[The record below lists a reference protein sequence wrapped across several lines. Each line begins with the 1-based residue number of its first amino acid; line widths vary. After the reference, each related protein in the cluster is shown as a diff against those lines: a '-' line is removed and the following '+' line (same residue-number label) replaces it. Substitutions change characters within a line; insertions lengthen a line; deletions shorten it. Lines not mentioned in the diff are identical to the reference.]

1 MIKKYLKGITA
12 TVAGCILS
20 VMPFATDI
28 TVFANENEDVENTEE
43 GDAGLTEEDRE
54 FWENFEWEVYDVGT
68 YDEWQEMAEE
78 EMYDVSAYIVYDQS
92 GTWIQES
99 NGRWWYRHTDG
110 SYTVEDWER
119 INGSWY
125 YFDCYGYMHIGW
137 VKYDGEW
144 YYLGPSGAMQTGW
157 ILYKDKY
164 YYCNAAGVMQTGWF
178 VVASGTWYY
187 CDETNGD
194 WIDNTGTRMIQEAMK
209 YVGNP
214 YVYGGNSLTEGTD
227 CSGYVKLISAKF
239 DITTPRT
246 AASQYT
252 SSTKVSYANLQPGDL
267 VFYRKEDKVSHV
279 AFYVGKINYY
289 GTKYD
294 KGIVHAANPNQ
305 NICVGPLYG
314 SPYGYGTYWR

>member
-1 MIKKYLKGITA
+1 
-12 TVAGCILS
+12 
-20 VMPFATDI
+20 
-28 TVFANENEDVENTEE
+28 
-43 GDAGLTEEDRE
+43 
-54 FWENFEWEVYDVGT
+54 
-68 YDEWQEMAEE
+68 
-78 EMYDVSAYIVYDQS
+78 MYDVSAYIVYDQS

-125 YFDCYGYMHIGW
+125 YFDCYGYM
-137 VKYDGEW
+137 
-144 YYLGPSGAMQTGW
+144 QTGW
-157 ILYKDKY
+157 VL
-164 YYCNAAGVMQTGWF
+164 TG
-178 VVASGTWYY
+178 GTWYY

-194 WIDNTGTRMIQEAMK
+194 WIDNTGTKMIQEAMK

-267 VFYRKEDKVSHV
+267 VFYYNGTKVSHV

-305 NICVGPLYG
+305 DICVVSLYG